1 MATDSSIPMC
11 APARLPLLLISLLS
25 MTRMVSP
32 SNSNWLVTLPR
43 LAMASVTIRS
53 LSLGLI
59 RLASKKLCGW
69 T

>member
-1 MATDSSIPMC
+1 M
-11 APARLPLLLISLLS
+11 PLLLISLLS